1 MKKYIAL
8 AAFIALTMGVKA
20 QQTGTKM
27 SAADSLLN
35 AMNANEKPGPVDIFK
50 STRLVLSQTTK
61 MVNKNNFNFQIIHR
75 FGDIAGTN
83 GGPQTAFG
91 IDRVNDVFFGFEY
104 GVSDNFNIDLGRS
117 TIGQLI
123 QLELKYAVMH
133 QTTDGSSPFAITLM
147 GEAGARPYAAFPT
160 FGSRLSYVAQVI
172 VAHQF
177 PGVSLQLS
185 PTFVRNNTPYPVM
198 PGSEQQFLALQ
209 GAARFKLSNHTGF
222 IVDYAHPFSSV
233 RSNTDT
239 FESPLGFGYEV
250 ETGGHVF
257 TINITNTN
265 AVSEINVLSNS
276 QSRYSKGQYRIGFT
290 ISRMFDFN
298 PKTKGEKK

>member
-1 MKKYIAL
+1 
-8 AAFIALTMGVKA
+8 MGLRA

-35 AMNANEKPGPVDIFK
+35 AMNGNEKPAPVDIFK
-50 STRLVLSQTTK
+50 STRLVLSQTTR
-61 MVNKNNFNFQIIHR
+61 MVKKNNFNFQIIHR

-104 GVSDNFNIDLGRS
+104 GVSDNFNIDLARS

-133 QTTDGSSPFAITLM
+133 QTTDGSTPFAITLM

-172 VAHQF
+172 IAHQF

-185 PTFVRNNTPYPVM
+185 PTFVRNNTPLPPL
-198 PGSEQQFLALQ
+198 PGNEQQFFALQ

-222 IVDYAHPFSSV
+222 IVDYAHPFSSF

-239 FESPLGFGYEV
+239 FQNPLGFGYEV

-257 TINITNTN
+257 TVNITNAN

-298 PKTKGEKK
+298 PKTKGDKK